1 MTINYTK
8 ILIGSIMNFRYSI
21 LKIKFPPP
29 LSYLKTLPFLPISI
43 FALLP
48 ILAFGQVENV
58 QNIDLNRPI
67 AEQLPPLDSLIDMAV
82 AHHPTVKLNQELE
95 GVAADRVKLEKNSW
109 TEMVRGYYDYSA
121 GNQSLVVTG
130 LQNNDI
136 NNLTNGY
143 RAGVNI
149 SLPLYQLT
157 TRKTRIR
164 LQQQELRA
172 TEYKTQEVEIEV
184 ARLVIEEYN
193 NVIAGQKLMKNQ
205 SEMVELARSNFQIAE
220 AEYKTG
226 NMEGA
231 VFIRNAEILNIAR
244 ANYEN
249 VRKEFFIAVQNLE
262 LLIGNP
268 LSQIIN

>member
-1 MTINYTK
+1 MDFKY
-8 ILIGSIMNFRYSI
+8 NF
-21 LKIKFPPP
+21 LKFNLP
-29 LSYLKTLPFLPISI
+29 LLPNFTMRKLLSFLPIYI
-43 FALLP
+43 LTLLP
-48 ILAFGQVENV
+48 TLGLGQEGNV
-58 QNIDLNRPI
+58 QNIDLNRSI
-67 AEQLPPLDSLIDMAV
+67 AEQLPSLDSLIAMAV
-82 AHHPTVKLNQELE
+82 AHNPTVKLNQELV

-249 VRKEFFIAVQNLE
+249 ARKEFFIAVQNLE
-262 LLIGNP
+262 LLIGSP
-268 LSQIIN
+268 LSQIVN

>member
-1 MTINYTK
+1 MTK
-8 ILIGSIMNFRYSI
+8 FLRIL
-21 LKIKFPPP
+21 P
-29 LSYLKTLPFLPISI
+29 LFVLPFIP
-43 FALLP
+43 LLG
-48 ILAFGQVENV
+48 FGQDDEP
-58 QNIDLNRPI
+58 QGIDLNRSI
-67 AEQLPPLDSLIDMAV
+67 AEQLPSLDSLISMAIS
-82 AHHPTVKLNQELE
+82 HHPTVKLNQELV

-109 TEMVRGYYDYSA
+109 TEMVRGYYDYST

-143 RAGVNI
+143 RTGVNI

-157 TRKTRIR
+157 TRKTRVRI
-164 LQQQELRA
+164 QQQELAA

-193 NVIAGQKLMKNQ
+193 NVIAGQRLMKSQ
-205 SEMVELARSNFQIAE
+205 SEMVELSKSNFQIAE

-231 VFIRNAEILNIAR
+231 VFIRNAEILNIAQ

-249 VRKEFFIAVQNLE
+249 ARKDFFIAVQKLE
-262 LLIGNP
+262 LLIGSP

>member
-1 MTINYTK
+1 MICFKMTK
-8 ILIGSIMNFRYSI
+8 SLR
-21 LKIKFPPP
+21 
-29 LSYLKTLPFLPISI
+29 
-43 FALLP
+43 LLP
-48 ILAFGQVENV
+48 LFFLALFPILGFGQDENPRS
-58 QNIDLNRPI
+58 IDLNRSI
-67 AEQLPPLDSLIDMAV
+67 AEQLPSLDSLINMAI
-82 AHHPTVKLNQELE
+82 AHHPTVKLNQELV

-109 TEMVRGYYDYSA
+109 TEMVRGYYDYST

-130 LQNNDI
+130 LQSNDI

-164 LQQQELRA
+164 MQQQELAA

-193 NVIAGQKLMKNQ
+193 NVIAGQRLMKNQ
-205 SEMVELARSNFQIAE
+205 SEMVELAKSNFQIAE

-231 VFIRNAEILNIAR
+231 VFIRNAEILNIAQ

-249 VRKEFFIAVQNLE
+249 ARKEFFIAVQKLE
-262 LLIGNP
+262 LVIGSP
-268 LSQIIN
+268 LSQIVN

>member
-1 MTINYTK
+1 MDFKYN
-8 ILIGSIMNFRYSI
+8 N
-21 LKIKFPPP
+21 LKFKPQPLMSGIKMF
-29 LSYLKTLPFLPISI
+29 KNLP
-43 FALLP
+43 LLP
-48 ILAFGQVENV
+48 ILFLTLLPVLVFSQQAQA
-58 QNIDLNRPI
+58 QNLDLNRSI

-82 AHHPTVKLNQELE
+82 AHNPTVKLNQELV

-109 TEMVRGYYDYSA
+109 TEMVRGYYDYST

-130 LQNNDI
+130 LQTNDI

-157 TRKTRIR
+157 TRKTRVR
-164 LQQQELRA
+164 MQQQELAA

-193 NVIAGQKLMKNQ
+193 NVATGQRLMKNQ
-205 SEMVELARSNFQIAE
+205 SEMVELAKSNFQMAE

-231 VFIRNAEILNIAR
+231 VFIRNAEILHIAQ

-249 VRKEFFIAVQNLE
+249 ARKEFFIAVQKLE
-262 LLIGNP
+262 LLIGSP
-268 LSQIIN
+268 LGQIIN

>member
-1 MTINYTK
+1 MSCLKMTK
-8 ILIGSIMNFRYSI
+8 SLR
-21 LKIKFPPP
+21 
-29 LSYLKTLPFLPISI
+29 FLPL
-43 FALLP
+43 FFLALLP
-48 ILAFGQVENV
+48 ILGFGQDENPRS
-58 QNIDLNRPI
+58 IDLNRSI
-67 AEQLPPLDSLIDMAV
+67 AEQLPSLDSLINMAI
-82 AHHPTVKLNQELE
+82 AHHPTVKLNQELV

-109 TEMVRGYYDYSA
+109 TEMVRGYYDYST

-130 LQNNDI
+130 LQSNDI

-164 LQQQELRA
+164 MQQQELAA

-193 NVIAGQKLMKNQ
+193 NVIAGQRLMKNQ
-205 SEMVELARSNFQIAE
+205 SQMVELAKSNFQIAE

-231 VFIRNAEILNIAR
+231 VFIRNAEILNIAQ

-249 VRKEFFIAVQNLE
+249 ARKEFFIAVQKLE
-262 LLIGNP
+262 LVLGSP
-268 LSQIIN
+268 LSQIVN

>member
-1 MTINYTK
+1 
-8 ILIGSIMNFRYSI
+8 
-21 LKIKFPPP
+21 
-29 LSYLKTLPFLPISI
+29 
-43 FALLP
+43 
-48 ILAFGQVENV
+48 
-58 QNIDLNRPI
+58 
-67 AEQLPPLDSLIDMAV
+67 
-82 AHHPTVKLNQELE
+82 
-95 GVAADRVKLEKNSW
+95 
-109 TEMVRGYYDYSA
+109 MVRGYYDYSA

-249 VRKEFFIAVQNLE
+249 ARKEFFIAVQNLE
-262 LLIGNP
+262 LLIGSP
-268 LSQIIN
+268 LSQIVN

>member
-1 MTINYTK
+1 MFK
-8 ILIGSIMNFRYSI
+8 NFS
-21 LKIKFPPP
+21 
-29 LSYLKTLPFLPISI
+29 
-43 FALLP
+43 LLP
-48 ILAFGQVENV
+48 VLFLTLLPVWMFGQQAQA
-58 QNIDLNRPI
+58 QNLDLNRSI
-67 AEQLPPLDSLIDMAV
+67 AEQLPTLDSLIDMAV
-82 AHHPTVKLNQELE
+82 AQNPTIKLNQELV

-109 TEMVRGYYDYSA
+109 TEMVRGYYDYST

-130 LQNNDI
+130 LQTNDI

-157 TRKTRIR
+157 TRKTRVR
-164 LQQQELRA
+164 MQQQELAA

-193 NVIAGQKLMKNQ
+193 NVIAGQRLMKNQ
-205 SEMVELARSNFQIAE
+205 SEMVELAKSNFQIAE

-231 VFIRNAEILNIAR
+231 VFIRNAEILNIAQ

-249 VRKEFFIAVQNLE
+249 ARKDFFIAVQKLE

>member
-1 MTINYTK
+1 MTK
-8 ILIGSIMNFRYSI
+8 FLRIL
-21 LKIKFPPP
+21 P
-29 LSYLKTLPFLPISI
+29 LFVLPFMPFLG
-43 FALLP
+43 
-48 ILAFGQVENV
+48 FGQDDEPRG
-58 QNIDLNRPI
+58 IDLNRSI
-67 AEQLPPLDSLIDMAV
+67 AEQLPSLDSLISMAIS
-82 AHHPTVKLNQELE
+82 HHPTVKLNQELV

-109 TEMVRGYYDYSA
+109 TEMVRGYYDYST

-143 RAGVNI
+143 RTGVNI

-157 TRKTRIR
+157 TRKTRVRI
-164 LQQQELRA
+164 QQQELAA

-193 NVIAGQKLMKNQ
+193 NVIAGQRLMKSQ
-205 SEMVELARSNFQIAE
+205 SEMVELSKSNFQIAE

-226 NMEGA
+226 NMERA
-231 VFIRNAEILNIAR
+231 VFIRNAEILNIAQ
-244 ANYEN
+244 ATYEN
-249 VRKEFFIAVQNLE
+249 ARKDFFIAVQKLE
-262 LLIGNP
+262 LLIGSP

>member
-1 MTINYTK
+1 MTK
-8 ILIGSIMNFRYSI
+8 FLRIL
-21 LKIKFPPP
+21 P
-29 LSYLKTLPFLPISI
+29 LFVLPFMPFLG
-43 FALLP
+43 
-48 ILAFGQVENV
+48 FGQDDEPRG
-58 QNIDLNRPI
+58 IDLNRSI
-67 AEQLPPLDSLIDMAV
+67 AEQLPSLDSLISMAIS
-82 AHHPTVKLNQELE
+82 HHPTVKLNQELV

-109 TEMVRGYYDYSA
+109 TEMVRGYYDYST

-143 RAGVNI
+143 RTGVNI

-157 TRKTRIR
+157 TRKTRVRI
-164 LQQQELRA
+164 QQQELAA

-193 NVIAGQKLMKNQ
+193 NVIAGQRLMKSQ
-205 SEMVELARSNFQIAE
+205 SEMVELSKSNFQIAE

-231 VFIRNAEILNIAR
+231 VFIRNAEILNIAQ
-244 ANYEN
+244 ATYEN
-249 VRKEFFIAVQNLE
+249 ARKDFFIAVQKLE
-262 LLIGNP
+262 LLIGSP

>member
-1 MTINYTK
+1 MSGVK
-8 ILIGSIMNFRYSI
+8 MFKNFS
-21 LKIKFPPP
+21 
-29 LSYLKTLPFLPISI
+29 
-43 FALLP
+43 LLP
-48 ILAFGQVENV
+48 VLFLTLLPVWMFGQQAQA
-58 QNIDLNRPI
+58 QNLDLNRSI
-67 AEQLPPLDSLIDMAV
+67 AEQLPTLDSLIDMAV
-82 AHHPTVKLNQELE
+82 AQNPTIKLNQELV

-109 TEMVRGYYDYSA
+109 TEMVRGYYDYST

-130 LQNNDI
+130 LQTNDI

-157 TRKTRIR
+157 TRKTRVR
-164 LQQQELRA
+164 MQQQELAA

-193 NVIAGQKLMKNQ
+193 NVIAGQRLMKNQ
-205 SEMVELARSNFQIAE
+205 SEMVELAKSNFQIAE

-231 VFIRNAEILNIAR
+231 VFIRNAEILNIAQ

-249 VRKEFFIAVQNLE
+249 ARKDFFIAVQKLE

>member
-1 MTINYTK
+1 MRKFLSLVPIYILTLLP
-8 ILIGSIMNFRYSI
+8 LIGFSQDWN
-21 LKIKFPPP
+21 LQ
-29 LSYLKTLPFLPISI
+29 
-43 FALLP
+43 
-48 ILAFGQVENV
+48 G
-58 QNIDLNRPI
+58 IDLNRPI
-67 AEQLPPLDSLIDMAV
+67 AEQLPSLDSLIGMAV
-82 AHHPTVKLNQELE
+82 AHNPTVKLNQELV

-130 LQNNDI
+130 LQSNDI

-164 LQQQELRA
+164 MQQQELAA

-184 ARLVIEEYN
+184 ARLVIVEYN
-193 NVIAGQKLMKNQ
+193 NMIAGQKLMKNQ

-249 VRKEFFIAVQNLE
+249 ARKEFFIAVQNLE
-262 LLIGNP
+262 LLIGSP
-268 LSQIIN
+268 LSQIVN

>member
-1 MTINYTK
+1 MSCIKMTKN
-8 ILIGSIMNFRYSI
+8 LAS
-21 LKIKFPPP
+21 
-29 LSYLKTLPFLPISI
+29 FLL
-43 FALLP
+43 FFLTLLP
-48 ILAFGQVENV
+48 IFGFSQDENIR
-58 QNIDLNRPI
+58 NIDLNRPLV
-67 AEQLPPLDSLIDMAV
+67 EQLPPLDSLISMAV
-82 AHHPTVKLNQELE
+82 AHNPTVKLNRELV

-109 TEMVRGYYDYSA
+109 TEMVRGYYDYST

-157 TRKTRIR
+157 TRKTRVR
-164 LQQQELRA
+164 MQQQELAA
-172 TEYKTQEVEIEV
+172 TEFKTQEVEIEV

-193 NVIAGQKLMKNQ
+193 NIIAGQNLMKNQ
-205 SEMVELARSNFQIAE
+205 SEMVEMARSNFQIAE

-231 VFIRNAEILNIAR
+231 DFIRNAEILNIAR
-244 ANYEN
+244 ADYEN
-249 VRKEFFIAVQNLE
+249 ARKEFFISVQKLE
-262 LLIGNP
+262 LLLGSP
-268 LSQIIN
+268 LSQIVN